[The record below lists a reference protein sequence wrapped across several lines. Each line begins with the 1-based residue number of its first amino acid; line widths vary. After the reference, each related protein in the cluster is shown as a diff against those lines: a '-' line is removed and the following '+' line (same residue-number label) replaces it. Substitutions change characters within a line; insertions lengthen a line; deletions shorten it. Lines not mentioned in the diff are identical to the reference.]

1 MLSELLKHI
10 EYMKWDLTDKNI
22 PAEKVYLN
30 FKKLLELNAS
40 DKQIADIAFEYHNL
54 WNEPTESA
62 YYAIY
67 DLALLEEEGF
77 ERNREEINEIIE
89 QIVL

>member
-1 MLSELLKHI
+1 
-10 EYMKWDLTDKNI
+10 MKWDLADKNI

-40 DKQIADIAFEYHNL
+40 DKQIADIAFEYHNS
-54 WNEPTESA
+54 WSEPSENA
-62 YYAIY
+62 YNAIY

-77 ERNREEINEIIE
+77 ERSREEINEIIE
-89 QIVL
+89 QIIL